1 MGTKNSVKSGKGWK
15 SGKKV
20 SLWQELYIATLTVL
34 AFLTLGFVLF
44 SVKALHDIQLQRS
57 IYRVLA
63 SDISIVFFRSA
74 ALAAFTFSLLVLLIL
89 SVLRTRRIMRSHERF
104 DRFIRSVI
112 SGINTGLLAIDSEG
126 IVRYINSSCR
136 RLLLC
141 DGECEIE
148 GLSYTELVDPL
159 LLPIAEKLSAAIEA
173 GESFS
178 REYRVFLPTGVRC
191 IQCDFTSH
199 FDESFGQINVVSI
212 EDKTKEDDT
221 RQKLSQQLEETHRY
235 AASRDNFFA
244 NMSHEIRTPINAILG
259 MTYFAKRASPNPDCL
274 GYIKKIENASELL
287 LRVVNDILDFSKM
300 QENKF
305 SLNPEDFN
313 LWDLRKIM
321 YDLFA
326 LKAEQKGL
334 VLSVQFD
341 CPENFLV
348 HGDQFRLTQIFMNL
362 MSNAIKFTER
372 GYVSVSLNHEILGKD
387 VILRCSVRDTG
398 CGLDE
403 DDMSKLF
410 TDFEQFGQVLV
421 KNHEGTGLGLAIT
434 KRLVELMHGV
444 IWVDSAPGRG
454 SAFHFVVVIRKSSV
468 DGEGDQGEGG
478 LRISRK
484 TGRVLVVEDNEI
496 NREIAETLLSEI
508 GCEVSHA
515 SDGLE
520 AIELCRTKEG
530 DFFDLI
536 LMDIHMPRMNGYD
549 AAKILK
555 QELHVLSPI
564 IAVTAST
571 ESREVV
577 EANRDYIGG
586 YLEKPYN
593 PGAFRVMFADFPK

>member
-1 MGTKNSVKSGKGWK
+1 MANKKSGREGNHW
-15 SGKKV
+15 
-20 SLWQELYIATLTVL
+20 ETLYIVTLVIL
-34 AFLTLGFVLF
+34 AVLTLSFIVLSAKGVY
-44 SVKALHDIQLQRS
+44 SVGLRGLFR
-57 IYRVLA
+57 RVLQDYR
-63 SDISIVFFRSA
+63 SFFSYNSA
-74 ALAAFTFSLLVLLIL
+74 AFAILYLVLIALLVLNIL
-89 SVLRTRRIMRSHERF
+89 RVDRTGRSHARQ
-104 DRFIRSVI
+104 DRFFLSVI
-112 SGINTGLLAIDSEG
+112 SGLNTGLLVVDSSNN
-126 IVRYINSSCR
+126 VRYINPACK

-141 DGECEIE
+141 DGEREVE
-148 GLSYTELVDPL
+148 GKPYTDLIAPL
-159 LLPIAEKLSAAIEA
+159 LLPVAEKLAAAISA

-199 FDESFGQINVVSI
+199 FDDTSGQINVISI

-259 MTYFAKRASPNPDCL
+259 MTYFAKRAAPNPDCL

-341 CPENFLV
+341 CPENFAV

-362 MSNAIKFTER
+362 MSNAIKFTDR

-403 DDMSKLF
+403 DDMAKLF
-410 TDFEQFGQVLV
+410 TDFEQFGQVLI

-444 IWVDSAPGRG
+444 IWVDSAPTRG
-454 SAFHFVVVIRKSSV
+454 SAFHFVVVIRKAV
-468 DGEGDQGEGG
+468 NEGELDGSDEGF
-478 LRISRK
+478 RITKKS
-484 TGRVLVVEDNEI
+484 GRVLVVEDNDI
-496 NREIAETLLSEI
+496 NREIAETLLAEI
-508 GCEVSHA
+508 GCEVNHA
-515 SDGLE
+515 SDGIE
-520 AIELCRTKEG
+520 AIELCRTKEC
-530 DFFDLI
+530 DYYDLI

-549 AAKILK
+549 TAKILK
-555 QELHVLSPI
+555 NELHVTTPI
-564 IAVTAST
+564 LAVTANT
-571 ESREVV
+571 ESREIV
-577 EANRDYIGG
+577 EANREYVAG
-586 YLEKPYN
+586 YLEKPYS
-593 PGAFRVMFADFPK
+593 PGAFRVIFADYQK